1 MWPHCSEVL
10 APLSHLTSKN
20 VPFKRTDIE
29 QKAFN
34 EMLKIIGKHVLL
46 SYPNFDKKIDIYTDA
61 SHTQLGAVIMQEGKP
76 RAFYSRK
83 LNPAQTHYNNFYQ

>member
-10 APLSHLTSKN
+10 VLLSHLTSKK
-20 VPFKRTDIE
+20 VPFKWTDIE
-29 QKAFN
+29 QKAFD

-46 SYPNFDKKIDIYTDA
+46 SYPNINKKLDIYTNT

-76 RAFYSRK
+76 IAFYSQK
-83 LNPAQTHYNNFYQ
+83 LNWAQTHYTTME